1 MNEKKTSKRLR
12 FASPTRLQRQ
22 MSDTVTKGLEEGG
35 ELHTAMVDLDR
46 LEPDPENPREI
57 PFGVVEVRRYLE
69 VGAEPEQGRE
79 QWESMLDLAENIK
92 KTGVIQ
98 LIVVYRHL
106 ENYRI
111 IVGERRF
118 LASIIAGIKAIPAR
132 VYPDRPKNLRLLQLA
147 ENAQRE
153 DLNLWQR
160 VKNMR
165 EVVKEWQQLNPD
177 QDVKGVTLG
186 PVFGVTERMARNYI
200 TLINAP
206 EDVLDEIRFG
216 RITSAKVAVSL
227 ARIDDIQ
234 KRQRAMLAMLN
245 GEPETTVESELLK
258 AKPHRTTKVIG
269 RPKNKINLGSI
280 EDMEIIKAI
289 FDRLGILP
297 DQIVDWNDKAL
308 LQKTWDTFLSELTKG
323 SR

>member
-1 MNEKKTSKRLR
+1 
-12 FASPTRLQRQ
+12 
-22 MSDTVTKGLEEGG
+22 
-35 ELHTAMVDLDR
+35 
-46 LEPDPENPREI
+46 LEPDPENPREL

-69 VGAEPEQGRE
+69 VGTEPEQGRE

-92 KTGVIQ
+92 KSGVIQ

-118 LASIIAGIKAIPAR
+118 LASIIAGIRAIPAR

-165 EVVKEWQQLNPD
+165 EVVKEWQQLYPA
-177 QDVKGVTLG
+177 QDIKGVTVG
-186 PVFGVTERMARNYI
+186 PIFGVTERMARSYI

-206 EDVLDEIRFG
+206 EDVLDEIRHG
-216 RITSAKVAVSL
+216 RITSVKVAVSL

-234 KRQRAMLAMLN
+234 KRQKAMLVMLN
-245 GEPETTVESELLK
+245 GELEATLEPELAK
-258 AKPHRTTKVIG
+258 AKRHRTTKGMG

-280 EDMEIIKAI
+280 EDVEIIRAI
-289 FDRLGILP
+289 FDRLGILSGEA
-297 DQIVDWNDKAL
+297 VDWNDKAL
-308 LQKTWDTFLSELTKG
+308 LQKTWDAFLGELTKG
-323 SR
+323 SK